1 MYALQVRTTKDM
13 YDEIRKCSTFTIT
26 PRFEV
31 KLFSC
36 KSKKIP

>member
-1 MYALQVRTTKDM
+1 MPCKSEQQKICMTKF
-13 YDEIRKCSTFTIT
+13 EKCSTFTIR